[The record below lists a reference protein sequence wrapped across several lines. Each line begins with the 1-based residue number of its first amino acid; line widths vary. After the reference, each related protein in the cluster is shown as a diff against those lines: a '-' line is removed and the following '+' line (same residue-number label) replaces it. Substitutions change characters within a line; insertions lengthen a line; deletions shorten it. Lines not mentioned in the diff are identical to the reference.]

1 MLYRRWGHQYL
12 LGQCQHLCDSCVANP
27 GKSDKVVLARMS
39 NWVGLKKGA
48 QRACQGFS
56 LLVEQRY
63 SSLSWSVMTDN
74 TDNAGL
80 LWTIF
85 EENSTKK

>member
-1 MLYRRWGHQYL
+1 
-12 LGQCQHLCDSCVANP
+12 VANP